1 MRIAEFFDKLR
12 FLHPDKSV
20 VIPTKEITLLR
31 FLINSRKMPV
41 KLTLQKEKNL
51 ERLVELPQFLQQ
63 SNMLPCTTEH

>member
-1 MRIAEFFDKLR
+1 
-12 FLHPDKSV
+12 
-20 VIPTKEITLLR
+20 
-31 FLINSRKMPV
+31 MPV